1 MHNND
6 RSLKQEDSN
15 LHLEKI
21 SESLQSTTQPIS
33 QLGKYWVLNLA
44 NLNSY
49 PVSKPENL
57 KSLLPVNQ
65 GESFLFGGQNAI
77 PVNFAPTIIGNHETT
92 QNDPQNNIQ
101 ARNHLQVTSSSNSS
115 QITEVDQS
123 QVFSAPQ
130 LHDYTEHSVEHSLV
144 KSEHNHENR
153 ENKNSKLEQ
162 PPEMLKINV
171 EDISQFLSYHEVFG
185 KIQNTSS
192 EVPTVPNSANSQQH
206 SYPFATKSVCASTKT
221 ENITTESS
229 EQPNSNCCDV
239 CGKSYTYR
247 YQLIVHKRS
256 HDEKKQFLCQV
267 CGQAFV
273 SHIELS
279 NHGKSHI
286 SGDSNM
292 FICSVCFNVF
302 ANESSLERHSKRH
315 DTQKPHACMICY
327 KTFVRKEHLDNHL
340 RSHDGK
346 APFVC
351 QYCSS
356 CFTRKE
362 HLMNH
367 VKRHTGE
374 TEFRCEIC
382 QKIFTR
388 KEHYT
393 NHTLWHTGN
402 SPHKCEI
409 ENCGK
414 KYTRKEHLENH
425 MRSNHTKE
433 TPFKCEFCS
442 KVNTIQIIVIIL
454 FLKKEHFTN
463 HVLWHSGEKNCKI
476 NNIRNNHF
484 IILGNTP
491 NKCDLCNKFFTRKE
505 HLLNHVRQ
513 HTGESPHK
521 CMYCNKSF
529 TRKEHMVNHIRQH
542 TGETPFKCSYCP
554 KAFTRKDHM
563 VNHIRQH
570 TGECPFKCSFC
581 NKTFTRKEHLNNHV
595 RQHTGESPHRCIYC
609 SKSFTRKEHLNNHI
623 RLHDG
628 TSPHKCMTCLKNFT
642 RKEHLKNHMK
652 QHSDS
657 HNCHICNKPF
667 GSQELLIGHMTRCH
681 VGDKPFKCEECGK
694 SFPLKGNL
702 LFHQRSHNK
711 GSTAM
716 ERPFRC
722 DLCPKDFICKGHLK
736 SHRRSHI
743 SERSFSCSYCH
754 KRFVEKGNIMR
765 HMKKYHPGQEI
776 LGKNT
781 METNKFGDNAS
792 LVRSKRK
799 ADQSPLKNER
809 IKRSAL
815 GNLTNATVPHKEN
828 DSILKKSISNAS
840 NVLPYMK
847 KEEPKKNAL
856 KTVIGTE
863 NLPNIQAIVTRA
875 RAATLAPPITR
886 GAVKKN
892 KLVNDGENAKLL
904 PPPIIIKP
912 SNQSRAKSNATAG
925 VNATIVKIKQT
936 CEVPLKTSRRISNEF
951 EKTEDSLYVS
961 ALEEIPSDDSRV
973 SNPFEIKDK
982 QSSGNDE
989 SGAIS
994 TTTSSS
1000 SISSFVT
1007 SSQKSSDD
1015 NLDLSP
1021 IVVTEVK
1028 ETVNKEL
1035 STVPYG
1041 VIDFDKENWN
1051 DPYQVSC
1058 YTMDIF
1064 NYLKARECEYKITD
1078 YIGNQPELSKWMRSL
1093 LIDWMVEV
1101 QESFELNH
1109 ETLYLAVK
1117 IVDTYLGKELVSKDA
1132 LQLLGAAALLI
1143 ACKFDERTPP
1153 LIDDWIFICDSAYK
1167 RQQLL
1172 KMEMAV
1178 FRTIDFDLGVP
1189 LSYRFLR
1196 RYARCGKISMVTLT
1210 LARYILEYSLM
1221 DYSTIQL
1228 SDSKMAC
1235 AALFM
1240 SLRMN
1245 GMEGWNATYEYYSGY
1260 KLSDFAPIV
1269 VLLNTLL
1276 LRKPKETL
1284 STVRNKYSHKIFHQV
1299 TSIPLMEINKLFE
1312 KFPEVSKTILGMNL
1326 TYASIIA
1333 TCSTTSSLSSTNINV
1348 FEGKIETNN
1357 EQNTKKPSTIPLP
1370 NIS

>member
-6 RSLKQEDSN
+6 RSLKQEESS
-15 LHLEKI
+15 LHLEKN
-21 SESLQSTTQPIS
+21 SESLHSSTQPIS

-49 PVSKPENL
+49 PVSKSDNL
-57 KSLLPVNQ
+57 KSLVPVNQ
-65 GESFLFGGQNAI
+65 GESFLFSGQNAI
-77 PVNFAPTIIGNHETT
+77 PVSFAPTIIGNHDTT
-92 QNDPQNNIQ
+92 QNESHNNNQ
-101 ARNHLQVTSSSNSS
+101 ARNILQVAGSSNNS

-123 QVFSAPQ
+123 QVFSAP

-144 KSEHNHENR
+144 KSEQSHENR
-153 ENKNSKLEQ
+153 ENKNSKQEQ

-185 KIQNTSS
+185 KIQNTTT
-192 EVPTVPNSANSQQH
+192 EAPTVSNAATNQQH
-206 SYPFATKSVCASTKT
+206 SYPFATKSVGATTKI
-221 ENITTESS
+221 ENIPTEST
-229 EQPNSNCCDV
+229 EQAGSNSCDV

-356 CFTRKE
+356 CFTRYVFNIYITFTYLNRYIILNFRKE

-442 KVNTIQIIVIIL
+442 KVTTIKNNFKIPI
-454 FLKKEHFTN
+454 LKKEHFTN
-463 HVLWHSGEKNCKI
+463 HVLWHS
-476 NNIRNNHF
+476 
-484 IILGNTP
+484 GNTP

-716 ERPFRC
+716 DRPFRC

-743 SERSFSCSYCH
+743 SERSFSCSFCH

-776 LGKNT
+776 LTKNT
-781 METNKFGDNAS
+781 LDTNKFGDGTS

-815 GNLTNATVPHKEN
+815 GNLTNATVPQKEN
-828 DSILKKSISNAS
+828 DSILKKSLTNAP
-840 NVLPYMK
+840 NV
-847 KEEPKKNAL
+847 KNAL
-856 KTVIGTE
+856 KSVSG
-863 NLPNIQAIVTRA
+863 VF
-875 RAATLAPPITR
+875 
-886 GAVKKN
+886 
-892 KLVNDGENAKLL
+892 NDGETAKLL
-904 PPPIIIKP
+904 PPPIKP
-912 SNQSRAKSNATAG
+912 SNQSRAKTNANTG
-925 VNATIVKIKQT
+925 VSLTIVKTKQT
-936 CEVPLKTSRRISNEF
+936 CDVPLKTSRRISNEF

-961 ALEEIPSDDSRV
+961 ALEEI
-973 SNPFEIKDK
+973 
-982 QSSGNDE
+982 
-989 SGAIS
+989 
-994 TTTSSS
+994 TTSSS
-1000 SISSFVT
+1000 SSMASSFVT
-1007 SSQKSSDD
+1007 SSQKSDD
-1015 NLDLSP
+1015 ESLNLCSAVAKDAK
-1021 IVVTEVK
+1021 VTVI
-1028 ETVNKEL
+1028 KEL

-1041 VIDFDKENWN
+1041 VIDFDRENWN

-1064 NYLKARECEYKITD
+1064 NYLKARESKYKITD

-1117 IVDTYLGKELVSKDA
+1117 IVDTYLGKEVVSKDA

-1178 FRTIDFDLGVP
+1178 FRTIDFELGVP

-1312 KFPEVSKTILGMNL
+1312 NFPEVSKTILGMNL

-1333 TCSTTSSLSSTNINV
+1333 ICSTTSSSKTVLERN
-1348 FEGKIETNN
+1348 IETEI
-1357 EQNTKKPSTIPLP
+1357 EQKTRKPSTLPLP
-1370 NIS
+1370 KMS